1 MGACLSFTRTVPHLP
16 PSPCVHTLLS
26 ALTLLSPTC
35 APLSRSSHPRF
46 VDETAGVGGGALAQ
60 VTQLL
65 TGGRWDQ
72 KLGFLPLR
80 VAFVFTC
87 HSLAVGVQR
96 HTAPP
101 LSLSL
106 SLSLFLSLSLSLY
119 LPPCYLGR
127 EGRSSQCVSYCLS
140 SHVCCSHLALV
151 PWGTCTLAC
160 CPLPRLRN
168 HFAILFS
175 SQERAFCFF
184 CSLMKQIGSDRK
196 LL

>member
-1 MGACLSFTRTVPHLP
+1 MSFTRTVPHLP

-46 VDETAGVGGGALAQ
+46 VDETAGVGGGHLPRSHSYLQ
-60 VTQLL
+60 VAGGTRSWASCLCGWLL
-65 TGGRWDQ
+65 Y
-72 KLGFLPLR
+72 LPATPGLLE
-80 VAFVFTC
+80 FKDTLP
-87 HSLAVGVQR
+87 H
-96 HTAPP
+96 P
-101 LSLSL
+101 SLSL
-106 SLSLFLSLSLSLY
+106 SLS
-119 LPPCYLGR
+119 PCYLGR

>member
-1 MGACLSFTRTVPHLP
+1 MDSATLAPITVRAHPPFCSHSPEPHSHP
-16 PSPCVHTLLS
+16 TQQK
-26 ALTLLSPTC
+26 LSP
-35 APLSRSSHPRF
+35 PVLWMKR
-46 VDETAGVGGGALAQ
+46 GGGAHLPRSHSYLQ
-60 VTQLL
+60 VAGGTRSWASCLCGWLL
-65 TGGRWDQ
+65 Y
-72 KLGFLPLR
+72 LPATPGLLE
-80 VAFVFTC
+80 FKDTLP
-87 HSLAVGVQR
+87 H
-96 HTAPP
+96 P
-101 LSLSL
+101 SLSL
-106 SLSLFLSLSLSLY
+106 SLS
-119 LPPCYLGR
+119 PCYLGR